1 HRAPVDAELPHVLP
15 EPGVARP
22 AARQEG
28 ADGADARGAEGPEP
42 RRDPARGAD
51 ALGDRLRV
59 LRAATGDVVGGDLHR
74 VPGRGPPR
82 PTGPRR
88 PRGPPGRSGLAVAG
102 PLGNPPWGP
111 GGRAAGTC
119 GPGRPWRPRRWLVPA
134 SGPTRR
140 PWDRRRLRC

>member
-1 HRAPVDAELPHVLP
+1 GRALLAHGQRDAVRGDDHRAPVDAELPHVLP

-82 PTGPRR
+82 PTGPPQLREPPAPSGPVAVGTHRESSWRPERTCCRDVR
-88 PRGPPGRSGLAVAG
+88 PRTAV
-102 PLGNPPWGP
+102 
-111 GGRAAGTC
+111 TT
-119 GPGRPWRPRRWLVPA
+119 
-134 SGPTRR
+134 S
-140 PWDRRRLRC
+140 